1 MSMEKMMSTKLETAF
16 RKFSWETSRRASLS
30 GLITEPLLEHALQ
43 LHIAGRYEEAI
54 AELAQIPDEK
64 RGSPAWRIVGHA
76 EHGRGN
82 HEIAIAAHMKSR
94 AVNKAK
100 GDLSSVCDDEVNL
113 AAVLISMRRY
123 EDAWEATERARTV
136 APRNPA
142 SWLPRISILNR
153 QGRAAELE
161 KELRTLLREMP
172 EFADSSRFRDHLEND
187 TDFIGVADL
196 IARIRREPCVS

>member
-1 MSMEKMMSTKLETAF
+1 MPTKLETAF

-43 LHIAGRYEEAI
+43 LHIAGRYEEAL
-54 AELAQIPDEK
+54 AELAQIPEET
-64 RGSPAWRIVGHA
+64 RPSAAWRILGHA

-82 HEIAIAAHMKSR
+82 HEAAIVAHIKSR
-94 AVNKAK
+94 AMNEAR
-100 GDLSSVCDDEVNL
+100 GDPSSASDDEVNL

-123 EDAWEATERARTV
+123 EDAWEATERARTL

-153 QGRAAELE
+153 QERAAELE
-161 KELRTLLREMP
+161 RELRTLLREMP

-196 IARIRREPCVS
+196 IANIRREPCVS